1 MATLRNKRKL
11 AAVSRETP
19 ESTRSGRAPNVLD
32 PELTQE
38 YISQVSEEIEGRVTK
53 KLSKEFSK
61 TESRILGALS
71 KLDEFLLNPQVR
83 TCSVVASGA
92 SGSNNFDN
100 QGTNEDRPS
109 DDPGPE
115 VEFASPISGA
125 ETNPHMVTGVTGA
138 TGEIR
143 HNPHMVTRVTRE
155 FRPHTTMKT
164 QEEIPYC
171 STSTSSGKQ
180 KKARSTSQPQFRSE
194 NTPATL
200 EADQIL
206 LALQQLATNNNSANF
221 NNNISRI
228 SKLPKSL
235 TTTMPTFDGKSEK
248 FELFED
254 LFQTSLKIHNQLT
267 EEDKINYFH
276 SLMRGDALQ
285 TFKNITSPNRENL
298 VEILNVFR
306 RKYVKPQSMATAKH
320 KFQRL
325 VFNPANQK
333 LIDYL
338 DELQKLAK
346 DAFGVA
352 AQAIIE
358 QFIYAKMPPHLKKS
372 INQAHLENGTYE
384 QIVSHLERELELN
397 GLEAPDEIQL
407 NSVMQQDTHQN
418 SEKPKPTCHHCK
430 KPGHYR
436 NQCRQLKRGKDQ
448 AQNNTDSAANNKNN
462 NGSSQTN
469 SNPSQKVP
477 VANKANNANNQR
489 DRKPKSVFPPCET
502 CGRTNHSTERCYLGA
517 NAANRPPPRNRRLE
531 GQNQAQQ
538 RNTQN
543 NSDGNVQA
551 AAQPL
556 N

>member
-19 ESTRSGRAPNVLD
+19 ESTRNGRAPNVLD
-32 PELTQE
+32 PELTQD

-53 KLSKEFSK
+53 KLSKEFSR

-83 TCSVVASGA
+83 TCSVVAPGTSR
-92 SGSNNFDN
+92 SSNLGN
-100 QGTNEDRPS
+100 QGTHEDRPS

-115 VEFASPISGA
+115 VEFSSPILGT
-125 ETNPHMVTGVTGA
+125 ETDPHMVTGA
-138 TGEIR
+138 PREMR
-143 HNPHMVTRVTRE
+143 QHPHM
-155 FRPHTTMKT
+155 TMET

-171 STSTSSGKQ
+171 SISTSSGKQ

-194 NTPATL
+194 ITPATL
-200 EADQIL
+200 EAHQIL
-206 LALQQLATNNNSANF
+206 LALQQLATNSNTADF

-298 VEILNVFR
+298 IEIPTVFR

-320 KFQRL
+320 NFQRL
-325 VFNPANQK
+325 VFNPANRK
-333 LIDYL
+333 LIDFL
-338 DELQKLAK
+338 DELQKMAK

-358 QFIYAKMPPHLKKS
+358 QFIYAKMPPQLKKS

-397 GLEAPDEIQL
+397 SLEAPDEIQL
-407 NSVMQQDTHQN
+407 NTVIQQDTQQN
-418 SEKPKPTCHHCK
+418 SGKPKPTCHHCK

-436 NQCRQLKRGKDQ
+436 NHCRQLKREKDQ
-448 AQNNTDSAANNKNN
+448 TQNNTNSATNN
-462 NGSSQTN
+462 NGSAQTY
-469 SNPSQKVP
+469 SNPNNNKVTDN
-477 VANKANNANNQR
+477 AKGNNTNNQR
-489 DRKPKSVFPPCET
+489 DRKPRPVFPPCET

-517 NAANRPPPRNRRLE
+517 NAANRPPPRNRRTE

-551 AAQPL
+551 APQPL

>member
-19 ESTRSGRAPNVLD
+19 ESTRSGRAPNILG
-32 PELTQE
+32 PELTQD

-53 KLSKEFSK
+53 KLSKEFSR

-83 TCSVVASGA
+83 TCSVVAPGTSR
-92 SGSNNFDN
+92 SNNLEN

-125 ETNPHMVTGVTGA
+125 ETNPHMVTGVT
-138 TGEIR
+138 
-143 HNPHMVTRVTRE
+143 RE
-155 FRPHTTMKT
+155 FRQHPHMPMET

-180 KKARSTSQPQFRSE
+180 KKARSTSQPQFRSD
-194 NTPATL
+194 NTSAIL

-206 LALQQLATNNNSANF
+206 LALQQLATNSNSANF

-235 TTTMPTFDGKSEK
+235 TTTMPTFGGKSEK

-325 VFNPANQK
+325 VFNPTNQK
-333 LIDYL
+333 LIDFL

-397 GLEAPDEIQL
+397 GLEAPDEMQI
-407 NSVMQQDTHQN
+407 NTVMQQDTRQN
-418 SEKPKPTCHHCK
+418 SEKPKPTSHHCK

-448 AQNNTDSAANNKNN
+448 AQNNTDSASTNKNN
-462 NGSSQTN
+462 NGSAQTN
-469 SNPSQKVP
+469 SNPNHKVP

-489 DRKPKSVFPPCET
+489 DRKTRPVFPPCET
-502 CGRTNHSTERCYLGA
+502 CGRTNHSTEKCYLGA
-517 NAANRPPPRNRRLE
+517 NAANRPPPRNRRPE

-543 NSDGNVQA
+543 GSDGNIQA

>member
-19 ESTRSGRAPNVLD
+19 ESTRSGRTQNILD
-32 PELTQE
+32 PELTQD

-53 KLSKEFSK
+53 KLSKEFSR

-83 TCSVVASGA
+83 TCSVAVPGTSR
-92 SGSNNFDN
+92 SSNLEN

-115 VEFASPISGA
+115 VEFSSPHFGA
-125 ETNPHMVTGVTGA
+125 ETDPHMVTGNTEE
-138 TGEIR
+138 TR
-143 HNPHMVTRVTRE
+143 QDPHMVTGFTRE
-155 FRPHTTMKT
+155 IRQHPHMAMET

-171 STSTSSGKQ
+171 STSTTSGKQ
-180 KKARSTSQPQFRSE
+180 KKARSSSQPHFRSE
-194 NTPATL
+194 KTPATL

-206 LALQQLATNNNSANF
+206 LALQQLATNSNSANF
-221 NNNISRI
+221 NNNINRI

-235 TTTMPTFDGKSEK
+235 TTTMPTFDGKSER
-248 FELFED
+248 FELFGD

-267 EEDKINYFH
+267 EINYFH

-298 VEILNVFR
+298 AEILTVFR

-333 LIDYL
+333 LIHFL
-338 DELQKLAK
+338 DELQKMAK

-372 INQAHLENGTYE
+372 INQAHLENDTYE

-397 GLEAPDEIQL
+397 GLQASDEMQL
-407 NSVMQQDTHQN
+407 NTVMQQDTQQN
-418 SEKPKPTCHHCK
+418 SERPKATCQHFK

-436 NQCRQLKRGKDQ
+436 NQCPQLKREKDQ
-448 AQNNTDSAANNKNN
+448 VQNNTDSAVKNN
-462 NGSSQTN
+462 NDSAQIN
-469 SNPSQKVP
+469 SNPNPKAQ
-477 VANKANNANNQR
+477 VANKANNTNNQR
-489 DRKPKSVFPPCET
+489 DRKPRPVFPPCET

-517 NAANRPPPRNRRLE
+517 NAANRPPPRNRRPE
-531 GQNQAQQ
+531 GQNQAQH

-543 NSDGNVQA
+543 NSDDNVQA
-551 AAQPL
+551 ATQPL